1 MRKIL
6 VLGKSGQLG
15 EAISRHEGPWEY
27 TYMGRDDLDLEKRD
41 SIKEI
46 LVNREFDVLIN
57 SAAYTAVD
65 EAEKDRDRA
74 WMINAAAPEE
84 MAEVCTEKNALLIHI
99 STDYVF
105 GKNSN
110 RPLEE
115 NDQLDPINHY
125 GATKLLGENS
135 IRKTTKNHIIIRT
148 SWLYGLSGKN
158 FPKTMLSLAEKRK
171 ELKVVYDQIGNPTFA
186 DDLAVAIREII
197 EKYDPDRH
205 PGTYHFSNEGVCS
218 WYDFALSVFDF
229 HGKKIEVEPVTS
241 EAFPTK
247 AERPPFSVLNKKK
260 IKDTFGMKIRHWRE
274 ALADFS
280 ENYSP

>member
-1 MRKIL
+1 MQKIL
-6 VLGKSGQLG
+6 LLGKSGQLG

-27 TYMGRDDLDLEKRD
+27 TYMGRDELDLEKRD

-57 SAAYTAVD
+57 AAAYTAVD
-65 EAEKDRDRA
+65 QAEEDRDRA

-84 MAEVCTEKNALLIHI
+84 MASICAEKNSLLIHI

-105 GKNSN
+105 GKDSN
-110 RPLEE
+110 RPLVE
-115 NDQLDPINHY
+115 NDNLDPINHY

-148 SWLYGLSGKN
+148 SWLYGISGKN

-197 EKYDPDRH
+197 EKYDSDRH
-205 PGTYHFSNEGVCS
+205 HGTYHFSNEGVCS

-280 ENYSP
+280 EHYSP